1 MSNRKT
7 GRPVGRPKGAISAK
21 RRMAHEVIATLE
33 KELGKSCHPLE
44 GLLRLASDES
54 QSVELRATC
63 YRDALPY
70 VLPRLQQQSV
80 SLSGPND
87 GPVEIATLDVGDL
100 ITHRPELAAA
110 LVEASLLLTEQ
121 EAQADWAARG
131 LPAPPQKLLNEPDYR

>member
-121 EAQADWAARG
+121 EAHADRIERG
-131 LPAPPQKLLNEPDYR
+131 LPEPRLIDMPEYR

>member
-1 MSNRKT
+1 MSNRRT

-21 RRMAHEVIATLE
+21 RRMAHEVIAALE

-80 SLSGPND
+80 SLSGPNE
-87 GPVEIATLDVGDL
+87 GPIQLATLDVGDL
-100 ITHRPELAAA
+100 ITNRPELAAA
-110 LVEASLLLTEQ
+110 LVEASLILTEQ
-121 EAQADWAARG
+121 EARADWDARG
-131 LPAPPQKLLNEPDYR
+131 LPAPQTLLNEPDYR

>member
-1 MSNRKT
+1 
-7 GRPVGRPKGAISAK
+7 
-21 RRMAHEVIATLE
+21 MAHEVIATLE

-121 EAQADWAARG
+121 EAQPDWAARG
-131 LPAPPQKLLNEPDYR
+131 LAAPQKLLNEPDYR